1 MNPPMELPPEQEP
14 MRRPGDDGGD
24 STQPDGTPE
33 NKRPPHPPAARNGH
47 GPHAQPPHPHN
58 HPHPPALRRTVIRP
72 ASSTPD
78 PVDAAFVATRL
89 TTLTH
94 ELSTLLDAS
103 LRIIGLAK
111 RSIAVDDRAAVFGAR
126 KECCPEQLARQLDTV
141 DAAMRQM
148 AELVRSTM
156 IGMSE
161 NGAAGPRPQ
170 PTYGSSSSLADA
182 VRHAVDVM
190 MPMAQEHCVQLDV
203 QITPELG
210 DIAAGPIYAVITNGV
225 RNAVESIQRIGHR
238 IVGGRVLVRC
248 WTEAGNTGRC
258 VMITIEDDGEGLR
271 EPPQKMARAA
281 GEHEPFTLGF
291 STKPGGS
298 GIGLSLSRDV
308 IEQLGGTIDLL
319 PRVRDPHNGRSGAVL
334 SVCYPVPKLRMAG

>member
-1 MNPPMELPPEQEP
+1 MVCAMDMPPEQDP
-14 MRRPGDDGGD
+14 TRQPGKDGENP
-24 STQPDGTPE
+24 SQPERTPE

-47 GPHAQPPHPHN
+47 GPHAHPPHPHN
-58 HPHPPALRRTVIRP
+58 PSHPPALRRTVIRP

-111 RSIAVDDRAAVFGAR
+111 RSIAADDRASVFGSR
-126 KECCPEQLARQLDTV
+126 RDVCPEQLAKQLDTV

-161 NGAAGPRPQ
+161 NGAAGPRPT
-170 PTYGSSSSLADA
+170 PTFGSSSTLADA
-182 VRHAVDVM
+182 IRHAVDVM
-190 MPMAQEHCVQLDV
+190 TPMAEEHCVQLDV
-203 QITPELG
+203 QISPDLS

-238 IVGGRVLVRC
+238 FVGGRVFVRC
-248 WTEAGNTGRC
+248 WTEAGKTGRC

-271 EPPQKMARAA
+271 EAPKKLPRTAT
-281 GEHEPFTLGF
+281 GSEPFALGF

-308 IEQLGGTIDLL
+308 IEQLGGTIDLM
-319 PRVRDPHNGRSGAVL
+319 PRPRDPHSGRAGAVL